1 MQALVLA
8 SGSQYRAEL
17 LTRLGIEFQVI
28 SPDIDE
34 SARTDEPPAELAVRL
49 AAEKAEAARNRLL
62 SLPASGSGS
71 LPSGALPS
79 GASPSAAMQN
89 PHAIIIASDQVAS
102 TRNTLLG
109 KPLHAENACRQ
120 LASMSG
126 QTVTFYTALHLLD
139 VQSHTCFTALD
150 TTLATLRKLDAST
163 IARYVERDQPLH
175 CAGSFKVESLG
186 ISLFESVAS
195 EDPTAL
201 VGLPMIELCRGLR
214 QFGLQIP

>member
-62 SLPASGSGS
+62 SLLASGSGS
-71 LPSGALPS
+71 LPSDALPS
-79 GASPSAAMQN
+79 GALPSAAMPN

>member
-28 SPDIDE
+28 SPDVDE
-34 SARTDEPPAELAVRL
+34 SAHSGEMPAELAVRL
-49 AAEKAEAARNRLL
+49 AANKAEAARSRLL
-62 SLPASGSGS
+62 SLGDSQTGLS
-71 LPSGALPS
+71 PSGAMPS
-79 GASPSAAMQN
+79 GVLQN
-89 PHAIIIASDQVAS
+89 SHAIIIASDQVAS
-102 TRNTLLG
+102 TGNTLLG

-120 LASMSG
+120 LAGMSG
-126 QTVTFYTALHLLD
+126 RTVTFHTSLHLLHVQSHNCYTALD
-139 VQSHTCFTALD
+139 VTR
-150 TTLATLRKLDAST
+150 ATLRKLDTLT
-163 IARYVERDQPLH
+163 IARYVERDQPLQ

-186 ISLFESVAS
+186 ISLFESVIS